1 MEPYDLL
8 ENFSNASG
16 ISGHEDEVRALFVS
30 SLQGCGRFYTDKTG
44 STICEHGDS
53 GPRIMLAAHMDEIG
67 FLIQNITPQGFL
79 QIVPIGGWW
88 THTLPSQRVIITT
101 RSGEK
106 IRGVIGSKPPHL
118 LPESQKKSLMTMEAL
133 FIDIGAESADQAI
146 HEFGVHPG
154 DPVTPDSTFT
164 YLRNKGRVM
173 GKAFDNRAGLAAMT
187 AATLS
192 LTRSGHPNILLATA
206 TVQEEVGIRGAK
218 TATQAI
224 LPDCAII
231 LEGPPADDTPGF
243 APSESQGKLGGGVQI
258 RLYDPTAI
266 TNPRLARLVEE
277 TALNASIPYQLTVR
291 RSGGTDA
298 GAIHLSGQ
306 GVPCIVLG
314 IPARYIHAHNGIMSL
329 ADFDAAIA
337 LCEALVRRLDAK
349 AVASLTQYI

>member
-154 DPVTPDSTFT
+154 DPVTP
-164 YLRNKGRVM
+164 
-173 GKAFDNRAGLAAMT
+173 
-187 AATLS
+187 
-192 LTRSGHPNILLATA
+192 
-206 TVQEEVGIRGAK
+206 
-218 TATQAI
+218 
-224 LPDCAII
+224 
-231 LEGPPADDTPGF
+231 
-243 APSESQGKLGGGVQI
+243 
-258 RLYDPTAI
+258 
-266 TNPRLARLVEE
+266 
-277 TALNASIPYQLTVR
+277 
-291 RSGGTDA
+291 
-298 GAIHLSGQ
+298 
-306 GVPCIVLG
+306 
-314 IPARYIHAHNGIMSL
+314 AHQCG
-329 ADFDAAIA
+329 D
-337 LCEALVRRLDAK
+337 
-349 AVASLTQYI
+349 